1 MDKSMH
7 KQVEAELPDAQMQE
21 HLKLLGL
28 KRARPKPYGSYLGAI
43 AALFVLGVTIYA
55 FATSQLSWATVGEF
69 IFAPR
74 ILTGLRNVIFMTIM
88 AMICG
93 IAIGT
98 LIAIMRLSKNRVLKN
113 IALFYTWLFRGVPEL
128 LLLMLTYNLALVIPK
143 IGIPGIY
150 EARTVDV
157 MTPVVAALI
166 ALALHEGAY
175 FSEIVRAGLNSV
187 DPLQTEAARSLGM
200 TGGKTLRWILFP
212 QAMRM
217 IVPPL
222 GSRTIIMVKLTS
234 LASVIQFEELLF
246 NAEIIYL
253 VNTRVVELLIVAT
266 FWYLLLVTLLTWGQS
281 ILEKRFGRGYN
292 VR

>member
-1 MDKSMH
+1 MGRSTTTPGSA
-7 KQVEAELPDAQMQE
+7 QVGDDLTAHMQ
-21 HLKLLGL
+21 LLGL
-28 KRARPKPYGSYLGAI
+28 RRTKRTHYGSILGAV
-43 AALFVLGVTIYA
+43 AAIFVLAVTVYA
-55 FATSQLSWATVGEF
+55 FATSQLSWPTVGEF
-69 IFAPR
+69 LFAPR
-74 ILTGLRNVIFMTIM
+74 ILVGLRNVILMTVM
-88 AMICG
+88 AMLCG
-93 IAIGT
+93 VAIGT
-98 LIAIMRLSKNRVLKN
+98 IIAVMRLSQNRVLKS

-128 LLLMLTYNLALVIPK
+128 LLLMLTYNLALILPQ
-143 IGIPGIY
+143 IGIPGLW

-157 MTPVVAALI
+157 MTPMVAALI

-187 DPLQTEAARSLGM
+187 DPLQAEAARSLGM
-200 TGGKTLRWILFP
+200 TRGKVLAWILFP

-234 LASVIQFEELLF
+234 LASVIQFEELLY

-292 VR
+292 AR